1 MILNE
6 IFSKSKENYQDDAQD
21 GSQYDL
27 TDTRKTRLTL
37 AHISRLRKMNDMRA
51 LEQAKDLQL
60 VQQMYGQPPADA
72 GGGLV

>member
-6 IFSKSKENYQDDAQD
+6 IFTKSKENYQDDSQD
-21 GSQYDL
+21 ASQLNVKDA
-27 TDTRKTRLTL
+27 RKTRLTL

-60 VQQMYGQPPADA
+60 IQQMYGQQASEEPT
-72 GGGLV
+72 L

>member
-6 IFSKSKENYQDDAQD
+6 IFTKSKENYQDDSEDA
-21 GSQYDL
+21 SQYKIQDA
-27 TDTRKTRLTL
+27 RKTRLTL

-60 VQQMYGQPPADA
+60 IQQMYGQNANA
-72 GGGLV
+72 EQAGLV